1 MSRGLNKV
9 MVIGRLGQDPE
20 MKYMRD
26 GKALA
31 TFSVAVTDTWKD
43 KQTGEMREATDWIN
57 VEVWGNS
64 AEACGKYLNKGKQVY
79 VEGTMKTDN
88 WEDKDTGKKMYRTK
102 VRADRVDFLGGK
114 REEEGGNRPYG
125 DGTQENP
132 TYGKDQSAP
141 KQDELDDDIPF

>member
-26 GKALA
+26 GTALA
-31 TFSVAVTDTWKD
+31 SFSVAVTEAWKD

-57 VEVWGNS
+57 IEVWGNS
-64 AEACGKYLNKGKQVY
+64 AEACGKYLSKGKLVY
-79 VEGTMKTDN
+79 AEGSMKTDN

-102 VRADRVDFLGGK
+102 VRADRVDFLS
-114 REEEGGNRPYG
+114 
-125 DGTQENP
+125 
-132 TYGKDQSAP
+132 GKDERNEGPSAP
-141 KQDELDDDIPF
+141 RQSSPQEPLDDDIPF